1 MKHNVQMMAHARM
14 QKMQKEYA
22 AMMREGTPG
31 FSLLQLFNYDDFK
44 LEEYCRS
51 FRKHP
56 FASSLAKA
64 TRSFGEEYNIWLD
77 NAEHYITC
85 AIFLFPDASLDRM
98 LPIVKNLAIDYYL
111 NDTMGRE
118 VFDKLSAE
126 QQAIAAAIISR
137 MGKETVLDESHPGM
151 AAIEIANRDVLQQ
164 MKAASPAGWFHNFLQ
179 LYAYHIRVT
188 HRNGNAAELGHIP
201 TVAAYTDLRCHM
213 AGMHHVIS
221 LIDYSIGAFTDLDW
235 LERKG
240 VAQRL
245 QRLQYVTAAIGG
257 LMNDL
262 FSFEKEIIDNRADSN
277 LVAVIALN
285 NPSYPLKEVLKG
297 AGDVVQN
304 LLREF
309 MTLLEEV
316 HTVCMDNAISDPREA
331 SQLRKHLDGL
341 ERCVQASWVWQV
353 HTLRYKRP
361 QSIWLETQL
370 TTEMR
375 KAV

>member
-22 AMMREGTPG
+22 TMMTGGAPS
-31 FSLLQLFNYDDFK
+31 FSLLQLFNYGDFR

-51 FRKHP
+51 FKKHP

-64 TRSFGEEYNIWLD
+64 ARSFGEEYNIWLN

-85 AIFLFPDASLDRM
+85 AIFLFPDASLSRM
-98 LPIVKNLAIDYYL
+98 LPIVKNLAVDYYL

-118 VFDKLSAE
+118 VFDKLSP
-126 QQAIAAAIISR
+126 QQQVAAKAIVDR
-137 MGKETVLDESHPGM
+137 MSAETVMEDQCAELAP
-151 AAIEIANRDVLQQ
+151 IEIANRDILQQ
-164 MKAASPAGWFHNFLQ
+164 MRTNSPSAWFDEFLR
-179 LYAYHIRVT
+179 LYAYHIKVT
-188 HRNGNAAELGHIP
+188 HRNGNVSELGRIP
-201 TVAAYTDLRCHM
+201 SVAEYTDLRCHM

-221 LIDYSIGAFTDLDW
+221 LIDYSIGGFTDHAW
-235 LERKG
+235 LNQQGIASK
-240 VAQRL
+240 L
-245 QRLQYVTAAIGG
+245 SRLQYVTAAIGG

-262 FSFEKEIIDNRADSN
+262 FSFEKEMIDNSADSN
-277 LVAVIALN
+277 LIAVVALN
-285 NPSYPLKEVLKG
+285 YPNLPLDKVLKE
-297 AGDVVQN
+297 AGDIVQG

-309 MTLLEEV
+309 MLLLEEMN
-316 HTVCMDNAISDPREA
+316 TVCMDHAISDPQDAE
-331 SQLRKHLDGL
+331 QLRKHLDGL